1 MLNQA
6 KITISVIFWV
16 VAGMLMPCYVFAI
29 DYLPITSSSGG
40 NKKQA
45 DQGGLAFIKPQ
56 QDNYNNAIG
65 ANKNVL
71 LATPY
76 CFPSAKGSN
85 SNLLGAGTPVNPQIA
100 TPSADSKA
108 SFSPATN
115 GNTSDG
121 TSTPYV
127 SGDPLSI
134 PTSTCKSNQQK
145 ANSTPQTLPISQSL
159 SALGLKASNSVVFF
173 DKKSGVSFGEKKINA
188 KDKCTGTIPNINLN
202 NNSAG
207 KTNDAGQNARQKQ
220 FERTQYKTTQEQ
232 GIVSIKAKIGHSG
245 NNFYDQAQSV
255 MAYQKLILIT
265 NQTFKNKTQIN
276 SITNKTKYNA
286 ETLYNAVSGIMP
298 YLKNG
303 LINQPKILTAHENVD
318 LRLPPL
324 KEPINK
330 EPANT
335 AEKAESYKQPNLD
348 PNTYSG
354 IDIYWIWV
362 RIEI

>member
-16 VAGMLMPCYVFAI
+16 VAGYAYALVIVFAI

-188 KDKCTGTIPNINLN
+188 RINVLAQYRILTLTTTLLAKRMTLDKTRDKNSSRGLNIKPHKNKVLFL
-202 NNSAG
+202 S
-207 KTNDAGQNARQKQ
+207 K
-220 FERTQYKTTQEQ
+220 
-232 GIVSIKAKIGHSG
+232 
-245 NNFYDQAQSV
+245 
-255 MAYQKLILIT
+255 QKLAILAIIFMT
-265 NQTFKNKTQIN
+265 RRK
-276 SITNKTKYNA
+276 
-286 ETLYNAVSGIMP
+286 VSWHI
-298 YLKNG
+298 K
-303 LINQPKILTAHENVD
+303 
-318 LRLPPL
+318 
-324 KEPINK
+324 
-330 EPANT
+330 
-335 AEKAESYKQPNLD
+335 S
-348 PNTYSG
+348 
-354 IDIYWIWV
+354 
-362 RIEI
+362 